1 MSNKILFSTGLPA
14 KTRLRINGHG
24 VHQYTTKIP
33 KLKNSSKAL
42 ITSSAFAKEN
52 KIMLYSD
59 VVTPGETKIT
69 IINLTPYPVD
79 LEQNDHIGTL
89 IPLQCNCNNK
99 DDNGEI

>member
-24 VHQYTTKIP
+24 IHQYTAKIP

-42 ITSSAFAKEN
+42 VISSDFAKEN

-59 VVTPGETKIT
+59 VVKPGDARIT
-69 IINLTPYPVD
+69 IANLTPYPVD

-89 IPLQCNCNNK
+89 IPLHCDCNNK
-99 DDNGEI
+99 DD

>member
-1 MSNKILFSTGLPA
+1 MTNKILFSTGLPA

-33 KLKNSSKAL
+33 NLKNNSKAL
-42 ITSSAFAKEN
+42 ITSSDFAKEN

-89 IPLQCNCNNK
+89 IPLPSNCNCNTK
-99 DDNGEI
+99 ES